1 MSSPRRFSKLAAA
14 LVAAWLLTG
23 CSGAESEPPAS
34 TPAPGSGSAAVSPGY
49 VRDLP
54 PAEFDDYVRRHP
66 DAFLVD
72 VRQSIEW
79 DDDLGHL
86 ETAVQIPLEDLESR
100 LGELPTDHLRPVAVY
115 DRLDV
120 RSSAAAR
127 RIAQLGFREVV
138 TLSGGLA
145 AYRRAGY

>member
-1 MSSPRRFSKLAAA
+1 MSSPRWIPYLAAA
-14 LVAAWLLTG
+14 ALAAGLLGG
-23 CSGAESEPPAS
+23 CAGDASEPPAS
-34 TPAPGSGSAAVSPGY
+34 TATPVTTGY
-49 VRDLP
+49 VRDLQ
-54 PAEFDDYVRRHP
+54 PAEFDDYLRRHP
-66 DAFLVD
+66 DAFVVD

-86 ETAVQIPLEDLESR
+86 ETAVQIPLEDLEAR
-100 LGELPTDHLRPVAVY
+100 IGELPTDRMRPVMVY
-115 DRLDV
+115 DRLDM

-127 RIAQLGFREVV
+127 RIAQIGFREVV

>member
-1 MSSPRRFSKLAAA
+1 MSSPRWIPYLAAA
-14 LVAAWLLTG
+14 ALATGFLGGCTGAA
-23 CSGAESEPPAS
+23 SEPPAS
-34 TPAPGSGSAAVSPGY
+34 TPASAGY
-49 VRDLP
+49 VRDLQP
-54 PAEFDDYVRRHP
+54 GEFDDYLRRHP
-66 DAFLVD
+66 DAFVLD

-86 ETAVQIPLEDLESR
+86 ETAVQIPLEDLEAR
-100 LGELPTDHLRPVAVY
+100 LGELPPDRLRAVAVY